1 MEQAPSWDI
10 GFVVGV
16 PAWIQMCMEMIIER
30 HKLNHIH
37 EIWPNLAFFCH
48 GGVAFEPYK
57 KGFEKLLGQPLT
69 YIETYL
75 ASEGFIAYQD
85 RQFPDGMKL
94 VLNEHIFFE
103 FVPFNEENF
112 DGDGNIISMPQSL
125 MIDEVE
131 ENKDYA
137 LLLSTSAGAWRY
149 LIGDTIKFVNKEKS
163 EIIITGRTKHFLS
176 LCGEHLSVDNM
187 NKAVQVASEKLNISV
202 AEFTVSAISEPGAFG
217 HHWFVGTDDKVDP
230 EALKNII
237 DETLIEIN
245 DDYATERKSPLK
257 NILLTVLPERTFME
271 FLEKKGKMGGQ
282 HKFPRVLKGSLLE
295 DWKDFLHKD
304 NL

>member
-1 MEQAPSWDI
+1 
-10 GFVVGV
+10 
-16 PAWIQMCMEMIIER
+16 
-30 HKLNHIH
+30 
-37 EIWPNLAFFCH
+37 
-48 GGVAFEPYK
+48 
-57 KGFEKLLGQPLT
+57 
-69 YIETYL
+69 
-75 ASEGFIAYQD
+75 
-85 RQFPDGMKL
+85 MKL

-103 FVPFNEENF
+103 FVPFNDENF

-217 HHWFVGTDDKVDP
+217 HHWFVGSDDKVDP
-230 EALKNII
+230 EALKHII
-237 DETLIEIN
+237 DQTLIEIN

-257 NILLTVLPERTFME
+257 NILLTVLPEKTFLE
-271 FLEKKGKMGGQ
+271 FLEKKVK
-282 HKFPRVLKGSLLE
+282 
-295 DWKDFLHKD
+295 WAD
-304 NL
+304 NTNFQGF

>member
-1 MEQAPSWDI
+1 
-10 GFVVGV
+10 
-16 PAWIQMCMEMIIER
+16 
-30 HKLNHIH
+30 
-37 EIWPNLAFFCH
+37 
-48 GGVAFEPYK
+48 
-57 KGFEKLLGQPLT
+57 
-69 YIETYL
+69 L

-85 RQFPDGMKL
+85 RQYPDGMRL

-112 DGDGNIISMPQSL
+112 DADGNIISNPTSL

-137 LLLSTSAGAWRY
+137 LLLSTNAGAWRY
-149 LIGDTIKFVNKEKS
+149 LIGDTIRFVNKEKS

-187 NKAVQVASEKLNISV
+187 NRAIQVASEQLNISI
-202 AEFTVSAISEPGAFG
+202 AEFTVAAISDPGAFG
-217 HHWFVGTDDKVDP
+217 HHWFVGTDEKVDA
-230 EALKNII
+230 EQLKKII
-237 DETLIEIN
+237 DDTLIEIN

-257 NILLTVLPERTFME
+257 NISLNVLPEKTFLE
-271 FLEKKGKMGGQ
+271 FLEKKGKIGGQ

-295 DWKDFLHKD
+295 DWKNFLHKD